1 MNTGPTSKSSR
12 KLERLKRFLA
22 LSRTPH
28 GLLDMATPAFAVLLY
43 LGGFPPVRVVI
54 IGLVTA
60 FAGYTAVYA
69 LNDIIDFRTD
79 MTKGGESA
87 LTAESYLDSLMVR
100 HPMAQG
106 LLTYQEGILWAA
118 GWSLVALVGAY
129 LLNPM
134 CVVIFLLGAALET
147 VYCLLWHVSP
157 WRSVVSG
164 FVKNSGPVA
173 ALLAVDPHPS
183 PLYMI
188 ILFLGLF
195 FWEIGGQNIPADWSD
210 IELDRQFRA
219 KTIPVQLGAERAAFL
234 ALAALSISILLIAF
248 LFMLKFPVWKWI
260 AFLSALAAG
269 IYLLLIPVIKLLQTR
284 DREQAM
290 ALFNRASYFPL
301 TLLCLTLVMM
311 VLGIRF

>member
-12 KLERLKRFLA
+12 RLERLKRFLA